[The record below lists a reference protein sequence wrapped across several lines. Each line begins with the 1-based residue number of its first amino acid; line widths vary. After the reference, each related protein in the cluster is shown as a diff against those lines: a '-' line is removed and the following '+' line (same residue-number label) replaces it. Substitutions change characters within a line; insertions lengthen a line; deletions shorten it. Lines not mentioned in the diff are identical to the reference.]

1 VCSFPWQGCAEKTDW
16 VKLAFENRDTPVK
29 EKEAPSDS
37 GDAKGSSDGGS
48 KEGGKKKDF
57 DAEQLEKLMKDSGL
71 GGKFKVFNRDD
82 MDKMLKDR
90 KVPGGNKEQEDAEE
104 L

>member
-1 VCSFPWQGCAEKTDW
+1 VLTPRQGCAEKADW
-16 VKLAFENRDTPVK
+16 VKLAFENRETPVK

-37 GDAKGSSDGGS
+37 GDAKGSSDSGS
-48 KEGGKKKDF
+48 KEGGKKEF
-57 DAEQLEKLMKDSGL
+57 DKEKLEKLMRDSGM
-71 GGKFKVFNRDD
+71 GGKFKMYNRDD

-90 KVPGGNKEQEDAEE
+90 KATGGHKEEDADADE